1 MIPLR
6 HVRVTYAVLSGLLGL
21 LVASFGCGQNLSSGS
36 APYNSGTRQGG
47 ADQFGRTAGPNEA
60 RSSSGA
66 VIGGSSLVL
75 GIKVTM
81 SDITGP
87 NSEFSG
93 DYQKFAKWARDK
105 GFGAIGVYGV
115 DPTTDQDQVARFYF
129 PDVEFPDGT
138 KLSEYGFEPGGDGV
152 KQLVAQAKQLNMGT
166 QVDLTRL
173 ACSLESSPLV
183 DRPLAGKPLTAEQ
196 VGRLCSNLVQDVG
209 VDSVTGRGFPG
220 DWVKEAAD
228 ACRQAGKVFF
238 SGDYATLRRAESGA
252 AALLD
257 TGLDVVAKNELALGQ
272 ARSTE
277 YMLWAGVTGDRD
289 YGRDSPFTAA
299 WSSLQEVE
307 GALVYRTV
315 LSSPQGLFLDVPPS
329 TIEKLSADLIDRLKR
344 VAAAR
349 RPRPVCNVMLLGDS
363 TPKNMAAVV
372 NGITAAG
379 FDVVVGPAHSSARPA
394 DAYYILATKKAD
406 GTMPEPLE
414 GLPAD
419 VLNLGKPCVLQVC
432 GPIPDVGTSDE
443 WDAVRRS
450 FGLGTDH
457 IEALDAGPAKATY
470 KDTELPCAVSGSG
483 AWGISLSPGRLTD
496 ATPLVVAHTAGSEA
510 TLTEGSQASRGD
522 VVVVTEFRY
531 GTTGRNVL
539 IAGSELAPEM
549 AWPISNEL
557 SDGRGLQAAT
567 RVLCSVGSPIGLFSP
582 GEAGHVSL
590 VYRDGGQN
598 KTINQDVPKGEC
610 VVVDVAEQSAMAPTA
625 RTTPPAAGPSGR

>member
-1 MIPLR
+1 MR
-6 HVRVTYAVLSGLLGL
+6 HARVTYVALSCLLAL
-21 LVASFGCGQNLSSGS
+21 LAALLGCGQNLSSSS

-47 ADQFGRTAGPNEA
+47 ADQFGRTVGANET

-66 VIGGSSLVL
+66 VTGGSSLVL

-87 NSEFSG
+87 DSEFSG

-105 GFGAIGVYGV
+105 GFGAIAVYGV
-115 DPTTDQDQVARFYF
+115 DPTADQDQVARFYF
-129 PDVEFPDGT
+129 PDPAFPDGT
-138 KLSEYGFEPGGDGV
+138 KLSDYGFEPSGDGV
-152 KQLVAQAKQLNMGT
+152 KQIVAQAKQLSMGT
-166 QVDLTRL
+166 QIDITRL

-183 DRPLAGKPLTAEQ
+183 ARPLAGKPLSAEQ
-196 VGRLCSNLVQDVG
+196 IGRLCSYLVQDVG
-209 VDSVTGRGFPG
+209 ADSVTGRGFPD

-238 SGDYATLRRAESGA
+238 AGDYATLRRAESGA

-272 ARSTE
+272 ARSTQ

-289 YGRDSPFTAA
+289 YGRDSPFSAA
-299 WSSLQEVE
+299 WASLKEVE

-329 TIEKLSADLIDRLKR
+329 TVDKLSADLIDRLKK

-363 TPKNMAAVV
+363 TPKNMTAVV

-379 FDVVVGPAHSSARPA
+379 YDIVVGPAPSGSRPA
-394 DAYYILATKKAD
+394 DAYYVVATRKAD
-406 GTMPEPLE
+406 GSMPAPLE

-419 VLNLGKPCVLQVC
+419 VFNLGKPCVLQVC

-450 FGLGTDH
+450 FGLGTGH
-457 IEALDAGPAKATY
+457 IDTLDSGPAQATY
-470 KDTELPCAVSGSG
+470 KEAQLPCAVAGSG
-483 AWGISLSPGRLTD
+483 AWGVSLSPAGLTD
-496 ATPLVVAHTAGSEA
+496 ATPLVVVHPAGAQSTPA
-510 TLTEGSQASRGD
+510 EGGAAASRD
-522 VVVVTEFRY
+522 DTVVITEFRY
-531 GTTGRNVL
+531 GTSGRNVL

-567 RVLCSVGSPIGLFSP
+567 RVLCAVGSPIGLFSP
-582 GEAGHVSL
+582 GEAGRVSL
-590 VYRDGGQN
+590 VYRDGGQD
-598 KTINQDVPKGEC
+598 KTINQNVPKGEC
-610 VVVDVAEQSAMAPTA
+610 VVVDVAEQSALAPT
-625 RTTPPAAGPSGR
+625 PAAPAPAARPRGQ